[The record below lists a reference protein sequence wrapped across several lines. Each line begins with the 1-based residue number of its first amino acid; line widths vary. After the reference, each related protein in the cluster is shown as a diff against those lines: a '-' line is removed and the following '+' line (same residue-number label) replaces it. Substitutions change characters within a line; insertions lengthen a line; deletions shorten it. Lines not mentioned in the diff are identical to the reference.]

1 MFLYHSKATL
11 NLAGF
16 LLSGSQTR
24 LCPQVIA
31 GHRSLWL
38 IPHLCK

>member
-1 MFLYHSKATL
+1 MLKNVAKATL

-16 LLSGSQTR
+16 LLSGPQTH
-24 LCPQVIA
+24 LCPQVTA

-38 IPHLCK
+38 FPHLWK